1 MHHRKLARRAIS
13 VYVLGSILCCTF
25 FTTVHRLLLCGAT
38 RSDLLVFV
46 PSAHLLDHSNPREP
60 NNVKRHAQ
68 AAVSQYRYMRV
79 PIMFEFTKVAWG
91 RALPAHADDDL
102 SAMGRKAL
110 NLVTKGADE
119 VYDPSTEE
127 GAKALGL
134 KFPVPKLEDLGSV
147 TSEDLL
153 PLGALFIFALIWG
166 VFVVPAVMDREDGSK
181 TVYFGEKKEE
191 DIAPEVAAS
200 VDETAKV
207 MNVKRVNA
215 LDDTKTSKKRMTPK
229 KKPSGFAKRKR

>member
-13 VYVLGSILCCTF
+13 VYVLGSILCCTL
-25 FTTVHRLLLCGAT
+25 FTTVHRLVLCGAT
-38 RSDLLVFV
+38 SADLPVFV
-46 PSAHLLDHSNPREP
+46 RIPHLLDHSNPRGP
-60 NNVKRHAQ
+60 NNVKRPVQ
-68 AAVSQYRYMRV
+68 AAVSQYGHMRV
-79 PIMFEFTKVAWG
+79 PIMFELTNAALG
-91 RALPAHADDDL
+91 RALPAHAEDDL

-166 VFVVPAVMDREDGSK
+166 VFVVPAVMEREDGSQ

-207 MNVKRVNA
+207 MNVKRVNT
-215 LDDTKTSKKRMTPK
+215 LDDTKTSKRRMTSK